1 MSVAVKNQPLNR
13 SESYCLFG
21 CDMLGKLLKSFEAQ
35 IDGVIDNED
44 IECVHKM
51 RVSTRK
57 IRAVMPLFQSCYP
70 KKKYKRWLAEIKTV
84 TKLLGEARDLDVQ
97 ISFLQNY
104 IQKSP
109 QHHDLTPLLKDH
121 KDRRKTVQA
130 TVIGGLEKLRDSAVL
145 SEFSDFLKQV
155 VGELSSASSD
165 SLSVKEKAC
174 WNITCMLN
182 DFLTLSEYVHQE
194 TAILKHHEMRIKAKR
209 LRYTMETFS
218 SLYPNG
224 LSQEIQVMKD
234 FQDLLGEMHDC
245 DVWISYLSSFTADE
259 SQKEYE
265 KRQIKKEMK
274 TPALKKAVKDFSVY
288 VTGNKKSHYTS
299 FVKLWDESIAQDFFG
314 KLQDTLN
321 AEAGLGA
328 KRMNP
333 ALLSSPNL
341 KVAVLSDIHANL
353 HALESVIQDAEKRGA
368 QLFLNAGDSV
378 GFGACPNEVI
388 KLLYK
393 RNMFSVCGNFDSEI
407 FNEASKGNGA
417 KKVAVEYAKKELTK
431 LCKVYLH
438 SFPDELQLE
447 LVGKKVLMTHASPK
461 SPTEHL
467 THETSD
473 ARLKAVSADTGAN
486 LIIVGHSH
494 DQFHRQLGDVSFLNP
509 GSVGRPSDGNPQAA
523 YAMLSFNPFKVELF
537 RLPYPV
543 EDAAEA
549 LRMKGLPESFAQM
562 LLCGKPLETIITAD
576 KAKKDKPNRNWTEII
591 QTARDLAKS
600 YMQETHVEQVRGLT
614 LNLFDNLMSLHRLGV
629 YERSLLECAALLHDL
644 GLSKTVKGHNK
655 TSMTIILNDTQL
667 PLTSEERRVVA
678 SIARYHRG
686 GLPKQKHYNL
696 ATLNS
701 NTIDKISTL
710 SAILRVTDAL
720 DYLHNS
726 DVKLLDVKAA
736 AKRVTLECS
745 SKSDTSLVEQAFDKK
760 KDLFE
765 KVFKKKVVL
774 TWTKQ

>member
-1 MSVAVKNQPLNR
+1 MSVAVKNQPLNGN
-13 SESYCLFG
+13 ESYCLFG
-21 CDMLGKLLKSFEAQ
+21 CDMLSKLLKSFEAQ
-35 IDGVIDNED
+35 IDGVIDNQD

-57 IRAVMPLFQSCYP
+57 IRAVMPIFQSCYP
-70 KKKYKRWLAEIKTV
+70 KKKYKRWLTEIKAV

-97 ISFLQNY
+97 ITFLQNY

-109 QHHDLTPLLKDH
+109 QHQDLTPLLKDH

-130 TVIGGLEKLRDSAVL
+130 TVVDGLEKLRDSKVL
-145 SEFSDFLKQV
+145 PEFSDFLKQA

-174 WNITCMLN
+174 WNITSMLN

-194 TAILKHHEMRIKAKR
+194 SAVLRHHEMRIKAKR

-218 SLYPNG
+218 SLYPNV
-224 LSQEIQVMKD
+224 LSQEMQVMKD

-245 DVWISYLSSFTADE
+245 DVWISYLSSLTLDE
-259 SQKEYE
+259 SQKEYQ

-274 TPALKKAVKDFSVY
+274 TLRFKKAVADFSVY
-288 VTGNKKSHYTS
+288 VTDNKKSHYTS
-299 FVKLWDESIAQDFFG
+299 FVKLWDECVAQDFFG

-321 AEAGLGA
+321 AEAGLGT
-328 KRMNP
+328 KRIDS
-333 ALLSSPNL
+333 ALFSSPNL
-341 KVAVLSDIHANL
+341 KVAVLSDIHANV
-353 HALESVIQDAEKRGA
+353 HALEWVIRDAERRGV
-368 QLFLNAGDSV
+368 QVFLNAGDSV

-388 KLLYK
+388 QLLYK
-393 RNMFSVCGNFDSEI
+393 RNMVSVCGNFDSEI
-407 FNEASKGNGA
+407 FKEASKGNGA
-417 KKVAVEYAKKELTK
+417 KKVALEYAKKELTK

-438 SFPDELQLE
+438 SFPEELKLE
-447 LVGKKVLMTHASPK
+447 LAGKKVFMTHASPL

-467 THETSD
+467 THKTPD
-473 ARLKAVSADTGAN
+473 ARLKTVSAGTNAD

-494 DQFHRQLGDVSFLNP
+494 DQFHRQVGSVSILNP

-523 YAMLSFNPFKVELF
+523 YAMLSFNPFKVDLI
-537 RLPYPV
+537 RLTYPV

-549 LRMKGLPESFAQM
+549 LRKKGLPESFAQM

-576 KAKKDKPNRNWTEII
+576 KTKKGNTNRNWTEVF
-591 QTARDLAKS
+591 QKSRDLAKS
-600 YMQETHVEQVRGLT
+600 YMQETHVEQVRELA
-614 LNLFDNLMSLHRLGV
+614 LNLFDNLKSLHRLGV
-629 YERSLLECAALLHDL
+629 YERNLLECAALLHDL
-644 GLSKTVKGHNK
+644 GLSKTVKAHNK
-655 TSMTIILNDTQL
+655 ASMEIILNDTKL

-696 ATLNS
+696 TTLNS
-701 NTIDKISTL
+701 KTVNEISIL
-710 SAILRVTDAL
+710 SAFLRVADAL

-726 DVKLLDVKAA
+726 DVNLLSVKNSS
-736 AKRVTLECS
+736 KRVTLECS
-745 SKSDTSLVEQAFDKK
+745 SKSDTSLVERAFDKK